1 METFLQIL
9 GIIFLA
15 FLCVIGLV
23 ILWIVWKVWGWW
35 RQFQVLTKSMGALAA
50 GAVPPF
56 RVKLTKVDRPTWAD
70 RDQIEFLAGPLRKA
84 GFVDLGIFDV
94 TPSLFRLLALAS
106 TKDNIYAAVY
116 QHPESGVHL
125 DLVTAYQDG
134 TFCTY
139 STSKQAG
146 LLDQPQFKTTKS
158 LPEFRAAELL
168 KRFLAERPQ
177 QAMLPATAEDFPHL
191 FESFW
196 ARDFDW
202 RIARGG
208 VSDAEIRRVAA
219 LDGSEISDEAAQMI
233 KLQWRGAI
241 RAFYDEQLQQSYL
254 ATGNVSAQEWEKV
267 RDRVRFVHDKLDWDS
282 LMASCGVHPDGC
294 EETEDPKQR
303 TIQTEAERL
312 AAALP
317 PREAFARINDL
328 LPEDR
333 RAKKVAEVTQPITAD
348 VYLSPKL
355 REPSIYDEDAV

>member
-15 FLCVIGLV
+15 FLCVIGLAV
-23 ILWIVWKVWGWW
+23 LWLVWKVWGWW

-56 RVKLTKVDRPTWAD
+56 RVKLAKVDRPTWAD
-70 RDQIEFLAGPLRKA
+70 RDQIEFLAGPLRSA
-84 GFVDLGIFDV
+84 GFIDLGIFDV
-94 TPSLFRLLALAS
+94 TPTPIRLLALAS
-106 TKDNIYAAVY
+106 CKDNIYAAVY

-134 TFCTY
+134 TFYTH

-158 LPEFRAAELL
+158 LPELGAADLL
-168 KRFLAERPQ
+168 KRFLVERPQ
-177 QAMLPATAEDFPHL
+177 KAMLPATADAFPSL

-208 VSDAEIRRVAA
+208 VTDEEIQR
-219 LDGSEISDEAAQMI
+219 LAAQDGGSISEENVRLI
-233 KLQWRGAI
+233 KLQWRQSINAHY
-241 RAFYDEQLQQSYL
+241 FLELQQTFL
-254 ATGNVSAQEWEKV
+254 AANPVSAQEWEQM
-267 RDRVRFVHDKLDWDS
+267 RDRVHFVHDNLEWAEVVEMCGLGTDDCADS
-282 LMASCGVHPDGC
+282 DQHS
-294 EETEDPKQR
+294 EKIR
-303 TIQTEAERL
+303 SEADRL
-312 AAALP
+312 AAAFP
-317 PREAFARINDL
+317 PRVAFGRINEL
-328 LPEDR
+328 LKPER
-333 RAKKVAEVTQPITAD
+333 RFEKLGELAKPITAD

>member
-15 FLCVIGLV
+15 FLCVIGLAV
-23 ILWIVWKVWGWW
+23 LWLVWKVWGWW
-35 RQFQVLTKSMGALAA
+35 RQFQVLTKSMRALAA

-56 RVKLTKVDRPTWAD
+56 RVKLEKVDRPTWAD

-158 LPEFRAAELL
+158 LPEFRAADLL

-177 QAMLPATAEDFPHL
+177 KAMLPATAEAFPEL

-196 ARDFDW
+196 AREFDW

-208 VSDAEIRRVAA
+208 VTDEEIQRVAGK
-219 LDGSEISDEAAQMI
+219 DGGSISEENVRLI
-233 KLQWRGAI
+233 KLEWRQSINAH
-241 RAFYDEQLQQSYL
+241 YYVELQQNFL
-254 ATGNVSAQEWEKV
+254 ATSLVTASQWEQM
-267 RDRVRFVHDKLDWDS
+267 RDRVHFVHDNLEWAEVVE
-282 LMASCGVHPDGC
+282 MCGLGTDDCAADDKHSAELSP
-294 EETEDPKQR
+294 
-303 TIQTEAERL
+303 EADRL
-312 AAALP
+312 AAAFP
-317 PREAFARINDL
+317 PRVAFGRINEL
-328 LPEDR
+328 LKAER
-333 RAKKVAEVTQPITAD
+333 RFEKLGELAKPITAD
-348 VYLSPKL
+348 VYLSPEL
-355 REPSIYDEDAV
+355 REPSIYDEDAKE